1 MHNGMVRSE
10 ESFGLLEV
18 FTSIRFFIHTH
29 NCCILWS
36 RQRSTSFKSFS
47 LIIFSIFISEQSII
61 IFPIVSSHNLSQSL
75 SNHSESWTPL
85 VHRGSQVQHFIRP
98 GSALLLLWRLSW
110 SNYTVLVGNSLGSA
124 RRVWWAL
131 FSLRARNCVWAPLTR
146 RSLWKPMP
154 PHHPIFGH
162 ILLTAKIIRKLPKDA
177 HGHYIAD
184 QIRRQFPYL
193 DSFFYLD
200 NWPFSPPVLVVISP
214 HAMSQFTQENVT
226 LQKHKLMRQFL
237 RPLTGKHDLVSME
250 GQLWKKWRTIFNP
263 GFSATHL
270 ATMVP
275 EIMKDVLVFR
285 DILRQRA
292 EQGNIFS
299 LEETTLNV
307 TLDVIGRVTLL
318 VLESKQIDWRIADM
332 T

>member
-1 MHNGMVRSE
+1 
-10 ESFGLLEV
+10 
-18 FTSIRFFIHTH
+18 
-29 NCCILWS
+29 
-36 RQRSTSFKSFS
+36 
-47 LIIFSIFISEQSII
+47 
-61 IFPIVSSHNLSQSL
+61 
-75 SNHSESWTPL
+75 
-85 VHRGSQVQHFIRP
+85 
-98 GSALLLLWRLSW
+98 
-110 SNYTVLVGNSLGSA
+110 
-124 RRVWWAL
+124 
-131 FSLRARNCVWAPLTR
+131 
-146 RSLWKPMP
+146 MP

-200 NWPFSPPVLVVISP
+200 SWPFSPPVLVVISP

-275 EIMKDVLVFR
+275 GIMEDVLVFR

-307 TLDVIGRVTLL
+307 TFDVIGRVTLL
-318 VLESKQIDWRIADM
+318 VLESNR
-332 T
+332 